1 MAAKGLAGK
10 HDVLVLEEH
19 ASSGTPSHCAGL
31 VTDDVLRM
39 SGVRSDVFNRLHGA
53 EVIFPDGR
61 SVIARSKD
69 AKASVI
75 NRIDLD
81 QLMAESAMDAG
92 AEFRFGER
100 YVQHEVS
107 DMVTVRS
114 EHGSFVSR
122 SIVGADGQA
131 SKVALS
137 LGDNRPR
144 EYLRGIQADVS
155 IRMDD
160 QDLFRI
166 RLGSEHAPGF
176 FTWEIPCGDF
186 TRVGL
191 CVNAPHLPNEYLG
204 RLLRG
209 IGAEDKVIRT
219 YAGRIP
225 VGGRSIT
232 YGDRCLLTGDAAG
245 LVKPVSGG
253 GLYPT
258 FKTMPILV
266 DVLSNALDSDD
277 LFARSMSDYE
287 RRWRE
292 LIGKELSRGYSLRK
306 MFKKMDDGDLIRA
319 GQYASRED
327 VGSALNDID
336 LDHPS
341 DVVRAVMK
349 RPRAMLSAIPLVL
362 RCIF

>member
-1 MAAKGLAGK
+1 M
-10 HDVLVLEEH
+10 
-19 ASSGTPSHCAGL
+19 
-31 VTDDVLRM
+31 
-39 SGVRSDVFNRLHGA
+39 
-53 EVIFPDGR
+53 
-61 SVIARSKD
+61 
-69 AKASVI
+69 
-75 NRIDLD
+75 
-81 QLMAESAMDAG
+81 
-92 AEFRFGER
+92 
-100 YVQHEVS
+100 
-107 DMVTVRS
+107 
-114 EHGSFVSR
+114 
-122 SIVGADGQA
+122 
-131 SKVALS
+131 
-137 LGDNRPR
+137 
-144 EYLRGIQADVS
+144 
-155 IRMDD
+155 
-160 QDLFRI
+160 
-166 RLGSEHAPGF
+166 
-176 FTWEIPCGDF
+176 
-186 TRVGL
+186 
-191 CVNAPHLPNEYLG
+191 
-204 RLLRG
+204 
-209 IGAEDKVIRT
+209 
-219 YAGRIP
+219 
-225 VGGRSIT
+225 
-232 YGDRCLLTGDAAG
+232 G

-277 LFARSMSDYE
+277 LFARCMSDYE